1 MNEWPLKIYHS
12 LMGWLGPFGGWAL
25 ALIALMDSTF
35 LSLPEV
41 NDILI
46 VTLTIKNPEA
56 MLSYCALTTLG
67 SVVGCYLLYLAGR
80 KGGEVLIRKKLA
92 ENQFRK
98 ISNWYSQY
106 GIGAVLVPSLLPP
119 PTPFKIFVL
128 FAGAFGIS
136 PWRFLLAVTIG
147 RSLRYFA
154 EGLLA
159 LHYGKQTLDLIRN
172 YYLELAWILLGIVF
186 TILITRFFWRKV
198 VNGTG
203 DSNGSSSLP
212 PD

>member
-1 MNEWPLKIYHS
+1 
-12 LMGWLGPFGGWAL
+12 
-25 ALIALMDSTF
+25 
-35 LSLPEV
+35 
-41 NDILI
+41 
-46 VTLTIKNPEA
+46 
-56 MLSYCALTTLG
+56 
-67 SVVGCYLLYLAGR
+67 
-80 KGGEVLIRKKLA
+80 
-92 ENQFRK
+92 
-98 ISNWYSQY
+98 
-106 GIGAVLVPSLLPP
+106 
-119 PTPFKIFVL
+119 VL

-159 LHYGKQTLDLIRN
+159 LHYGKQTFGLIRN

-198 VNGTG
+198 VNGTD